1 MRLLLTAAFIVI
13 TAMPA
18 AAQSAPVRYEAALAR
33 EKQIRASQPSAGA
46 LRSVIAQYEAIVRLY
61 PRSGY
66 SDNAL
71 WQASGLA
78 WLSWERHGRDAD
90 RRTAVRLLEQLRKS
104 YPTGTLAKQVP
115 ARLSEMTSAVSARRA
130 AQRAPAPV
138 AQRAVLEKR
147 EEPVE
152 VTPAVT
158 PDVPAASPAAP
169 PAAPAVPMIQLLEIA
184 RSALPAGERLTI
196 AMDREPTYREE
207 RLTDPERLF
216 FDFRNT
222 AAAEAAKPTLERLV
236 GGVVRDVRLGA
247 HPDQTTRL
255 VVELEPGTRHSVFAL
270 YNPYRLVV
278 DLERTAPSP
287 ASPVAAPPPAARPAA
302 TTAVATSGP
311 AAAPPVTDAP
321 KPASKPTAPSLSA
334 TVPKAADPV
343 RDAAPPVVPST
354 NANGTFSLARQ
365 LGLGVARIVIDPGH
379 GGHDPGAIA
388 NRAREADVVLDIALR
403 LEKLLKA
410 KNIDVV
416 LTRRTNVFIPL
427 EERTAIAN
435 REAADLFLSIH
446 ANVGRNTSAN
456 GVETYF
462 LNFATNPEAEAV
474 AARENAG
481 TGMAMHN
488 LTDIVRK
495 IALNNKLDES
505 RDLANAV
512 QTSLHRGIR
521 QQNAQARN
529 RGVKQA
535 PFVVLIGAQMPSVL
549 AEVSFVT
556 NKKEAALLRTASY
569 RQRIAQSLADAIVK
583 YRASLK
589 KVGTIASGAESR

>member
-1 MRLLLTAAFIVI
+1 MAAIPGLVGEGIIMGWNPNLWDEWPGSYAAVVAGVAGGEPFRFTVRSTRHGPLLSDVNDD
-13 TAMPA
+13 
-18 AAQSAPVRYEAALAR
+18 LAR
-33 EKQIRASQPSAGA
+33 
-46 LRSVIAQYEAIVRLY
+46 
-61 PRSGY
+61 
-66 SDNAL
+66 
-71 WQASGLA
+71 
-78 WLSWERHGRDAD
+78 
-90 RRTAVRLLEQLRKS
+90 
-104 YPTGTLAKQVP
+104 
-115 ARLSEMTSAVSARRA
+115 
-130 AQRAPAPV
+130 
-138 AQRAVLEKR
+138 
-147 EEPVE
+147 
-152 VTPAVT
+152 
-158 PDVPAASPAAP
+158 
-169 PAAPAVPMIQLLEIA
+169 
-184 RSALPAGERLTI
+184 
-196 AMDREPTYREE
+196 
-207 RLTDPERLF
+207 
-216 FDFRNT
+216 
-222 AAAEAAKPTLERLV
+222 V
-236 GGVVRDVRLGA
+236 G
-247 HPDQTTRL
+247 
-255 VVELEPGTRHSVFAL
+255 
-270 YNPYRLVV
+270 
-278 DLERTAPSP
+278 
-287 ASPVAAPPPAARPAA
+287 
-302 TTAVATSGP
+302 
-311 AAAPPVTDAP
+311 
-321 KPASKPTAPSLSA
+321 
-334 TVPKAADPV
+334 
-343 RDAAPPVVPST
+343 
-354 NANGTFSLARQ
+354 
-365 LGLGVARIVIDPGH
+365 
-379 GGHDPGAIA
+379 
-388 NRAREADVVLDIALR
+388 
-403 LEKLLKA
+403 
-410 KNIDVV
+410 
-416 LTRRTNVFIPL
+416 
-427 EERTAIAN
+427 AN